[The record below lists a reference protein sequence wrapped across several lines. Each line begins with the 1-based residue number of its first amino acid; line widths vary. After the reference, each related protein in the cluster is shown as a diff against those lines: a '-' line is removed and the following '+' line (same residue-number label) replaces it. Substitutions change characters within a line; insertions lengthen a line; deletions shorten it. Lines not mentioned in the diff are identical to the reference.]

1 MGQGNEG
8 DEEGRDG
15 DGVGRGGE
23 GGWRGVGFYDEY
35 FTPCHL
41 IHRESWNVL
50 AALLALVRVCTHGG
64 DGGAAG
70 RRVEGSGAEEYGR
83 EGEGMG
89 RGGRDIQYNSMEF
102 TT

>member
-1 MGQGNEG
+1 MNTLL
-8 DEEGRDG
+8 
-15 DGVGRGGE
+15 V
-23 GGWRGVGFYDEY
+23 
-35 FTPCHL
+35 CHL

-70 RRVEGSGAEEYGR
+70 RRVEGSGGEGDEG

-89 RGGRDIQYNSMEF
+89 RRGRDIQYNLMEF
-102 TT
+102 TS